1 MHPSVTKATEQHWS
15 TIKAQYAAV
24 GPDLQGI
31 NIYRYARNIT
41 GGNQEFM
48 EALSFQHYLR
58 TQTLITYE
66 ESRIRLEDIGGQE
79 ASKLLSHDDYLLG
92 IYDMTGELMR
102 FAITAM
108 ATSGK
113 IPEGEYGS
121 HKPQHSSKKQKEC
134 DDAAMDIDQASE
146 APYEKRNVLADM
158 RELRGCLEGLEM
170 SGSTMAWD
178 ANKKAEVM
186 RQSVEK
192 VEKALYGLVIRGRER
207 PKGWMPDLN
216 EDAGRREEVE
226 SY

>member
-1 MHPSVTKATEQHWS
+1 ML
-15 TIKAQYAAV
+15 
-24 GPDLQGI
+24 D
-31 NIYRYARNIT
+31 
-41 GGNQEFM
+41 
-48 EALSFQHYLR
+48 
-58 TQTLITYE
+58 
-66 ESRIRLEDIGGQE
+66 DIGGQE
-79 ASKLLSHDDYLLG
+79 ASKLLTHDDYLLG

-113 IPEGEYGS
+113 VPEGGSGS
-121 HKPQHSSKKQKEC
+121 HKPQHSSRQGKEGA
-134 DDAAMDIDQASE
+134 DTAMDIDDAPE

-158 RELRGCLEGLEM
+158 RELRGRLEGLEM
-170 SGSTMAWD
+170 SGSSMAWD

-207 PKGWMPDLN
+207 PKGWIPDLS